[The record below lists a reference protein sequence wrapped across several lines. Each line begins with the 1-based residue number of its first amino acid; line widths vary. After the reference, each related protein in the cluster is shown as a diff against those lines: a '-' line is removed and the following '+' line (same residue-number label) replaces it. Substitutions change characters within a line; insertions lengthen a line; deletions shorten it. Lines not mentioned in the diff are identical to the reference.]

1 MWPHIHLFFL
11 KPFIVVFI
19 LFLSPSD
26 SARTFAQRM
35 SFNDVALIVK
45 NGDVRVGYI
54 LHYSVVPLCFAI
66 LCVPLPLDAFV
77 YSWMIRHVHCF
88 VLLLLLLL
96 HRLLLLLFI
105 WGLPSLPLLLLLPLP
120 LALVVTFDRFVV
132 VVHNFIIFG
141 RLEKHSVDN
150 TVPP

>member
-1 MWPHIHLFFL
+1 MSCVHLFL
-11 KPFIVVFI
+11 P
-19 LFLSPSD
+19 PSD

-35 SFNDVALIVK
+35 SFNDVALVVK

-54 LHYSVVPLCFAI
+54 LYYSCVPLCFAI

-77 YSWMIRHVHCF
+77 YSWMIRQVHCF
-88 VLLLLLLL
+88 VVVVLLL
-96 HRLLLLLFI
+96 HRLLLFFFI
-105 WGLPSLPLLLLLPLP
+105 WGLPSLPLLPLLPLP
-120 LALVVTFDRFVV
+120 LPLVVTSDRVVV

-150 TVPP
+150 TVTP